1 MPNGIHQCFLIS
13 IIRRCGVS
21 IPGTPKVNRSLTK
34 KVCSSKKWMER
45 RVPPKNRIL
54 RGTRAS
60 MPLLDVLCIQDTRL
74 FIYLRALGMS
84 QDPRYMLRRQCDT
97 GGLESSKKDDN
108 DDIHIHR
115 NQACLR
121 PLALTTMY
129 ADPIHRAVNNADL
142 LKYPSDNSKGG
153 FAKGWVCKSDH
164 RMYCYD
170 DAPMNS
176 SLSPFRVV
184 MGPSVQ

>member
-1 MPNGIHQCFLIS
+1 MFCVSKIHDCSFTYVPWECLKILDTC
-13 IIRRCGVS
+13 CGDNA
-21 IPGTPKVNRSLTK
+21 TREAWNRQ
-34 KVCSSKKWMER
+34 R
-45 RVPPKNRIL
+45 RVCMIRIRHSKSTPWTQSICISAYSYCTMPTAVLFSNL
-54 RGTRAS
+54 R
-60 MPLLDVLCIQDTRL
+60 LL
-74 FIYLRALGMS
+74 FIRF
-84 QDPRYMLRRQCDT
+84 
-97 GGLESSKKDDN
+97 GLPDDN